1 MLTQTKQLLLS
12 AMQRCC
18 SLALQRCR
26 SLATQLLHLNMPP
39 SLCRSQELR
48 GNLGLLAH
56 NMQLLASVGIRPTD
70 QDLSLVMRYLR
81 RHQRAL
87 TRPQMERL
95 RTAFDAWQLPSTVRK
110 LRELRR

>member
-1 MLTQTKQLLLS
+1 M
-12 AMQRCC
+12 
-18 SLALQRCR
+18 CR
-26 SLATQLLHLNMPP
+26 T
-39 SLCRSQELR
+39 QELR

-70 QDLSLVMRYLR
+70 QDLSVVMRYLR

-95 RTAFDAWQLPSTVRK
+95 RTAFDAWQMPSTVRK